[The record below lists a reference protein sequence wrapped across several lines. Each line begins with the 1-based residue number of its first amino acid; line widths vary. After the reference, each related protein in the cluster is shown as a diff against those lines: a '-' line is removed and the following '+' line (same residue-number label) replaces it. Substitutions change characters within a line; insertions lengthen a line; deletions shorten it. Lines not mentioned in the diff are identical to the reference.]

1 MHPANPCGVFCDHGH
16 GFGISFS
23 VIFIMT
29 QKVVSYQIADA
40 IDVKGFSSA
49 FNAEL
54 YYSDPAELFFKT
66 GQDRYVYVFKYGA
79 VCFLNYDDASI
90 ATMLEQTIPFCK
102 NIFANKLTDEFLV
115 ETGTKDLRV
124 GFNKIEVPSA
134 TIDVMR
140 LVMLNVSQSVA
151 IDYYEEQTSKLLAE
165 TNYYTQKLENK
176 GRLGISGRKLK
187 KYIGRTLL
195 LRNRIAENIYVFD
208 SPPETWEDESLNK
221 IDADLKRT
229 FDLQIRVRMIG
240 EGLTIVKDN
249 LELFR
254 GLLQYRNSNILEWI
268 VIILILVEVMD
279 LIIQKLFPH

>member
-1 MHPANPCGVFCDHGH
+1 MHPANPCGVFCAHGH

-176 GRLGISGRKLK
+176 GRLGISGSKLK

>member
-1 MHPANPCGVFCDHGH
+1 
-16 GFGISFS
+16 
-23 VIFIMT
+23 MT

>member
-1 MHPANPCGVFCDHGH
+1 
-16 GFGISFS
+16 
-23 VIFIMT
+23 MT
-29 QKVVSYQIADA
+29 QKVISYQIADS
-40 IDVKGFSSA
+40 IDVKAFSQA
-49 FNAEL
+49 FKAEL
-54 YYSDPAELFFKT
+54 HYSDPAELFFKT
-66 GQDRYVYVFKYGA
+66 GADRYVYVFKYGA
-79 VCFLNYDDASI
+79 VCFLNYDDQAI
-90 ATMLEQTIPFCK
+90 GQLLKEIIPFCK
-102 NIFANKLTDEFLV
+102 NIFTNKLTDEFLV
-115 ETGTKDLRV
+115 ETGTKELRV

-151 IDYYEEQTSKLLAE
+151 IDYYEELTNTLLAD

-176 GRLGISGRKLK
+176 GRLGISGKKLK

-240 EGLTIVKDN
+240 EGLNIVRDN